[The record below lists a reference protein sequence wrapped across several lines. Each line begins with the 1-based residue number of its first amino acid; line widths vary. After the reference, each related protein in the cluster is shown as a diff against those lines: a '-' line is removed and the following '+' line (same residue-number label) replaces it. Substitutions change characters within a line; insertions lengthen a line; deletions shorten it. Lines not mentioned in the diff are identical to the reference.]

1 VAQRRVEAA
10 SHLLATGYTSTMLGI
25 AGLSLLACGSL
36 LMTVKAISDLEQG
49 NLPGADV
56 ATALRSLKF

>member
-1 VAQRRVEAA
+1 
-10 SHLLATGYTSTMLGI
+10 MLGI

>member
-1 VAQRRVEAA
+1 VEAA
-10 SHLLATGYTSTMLGI
+10 SHLLASGYTSTMLGI
-25 AGLSLLACGSL
+25 AGLSLLACVSL

-49 NLPGADV
+49 NLPGTDV